1 MVNDSLACNHFHF
14 MKMSDLDKFK
24 ESIWQKHRK
33 NHDLTP
39 KFGAKMQFILMNDSF
54 ACNHYPF
61 MKMSDLDDF
70 KGRIL

>member
-1 MVNDSLACNHFHF
+1 

-39 KFGAKMQFILMNDSF
+39 EFGAKKMQVNLPKYKIW
-54 ACNHYPF
+54 
-61 MKMSDLDDF
+61 
-70 KGRIL
+70 